1 MIAGGE
7 PKHRYLLDYLQQFH
21 SAYKDDKRFALVML
35 KELTES
41 NILRAQHLDDDLLML
56 MKKLEPYL
64 SNTIVL
70 FMSDHGVLPKQVSG

>member
-1 MIAGGE
+1 
-7 PKHRYLLDYLQQFH
+7 
-21 SAYKDDKRFALVML
+21 ML

-56 MKKLEPYL
+56 MRKLEPYL

-70 FMSDHGVLPKQVSG
+70 FMSDHGVLPKQVSGLVGRRGAPKIGQLTGK